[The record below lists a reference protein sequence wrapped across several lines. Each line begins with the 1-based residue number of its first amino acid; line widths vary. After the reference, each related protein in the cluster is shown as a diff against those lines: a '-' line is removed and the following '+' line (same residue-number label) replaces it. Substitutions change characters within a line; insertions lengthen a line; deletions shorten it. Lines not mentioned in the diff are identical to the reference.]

1 MIKTIQF
8 LQQNA
13 TTTSPVS
20 LPSNGV
26 RMAIAVVATL
36 PVLIAYPFL
45 QKGFVRGIVMG
56 GVKG

>member
-8 LQQNA
+8 LQQNSSTISQVA
-13 TTTSPVS
+13 

-36 PVLIAYPFL
+36 PMLIAYPFL